1 MKKAATI
8 IMGKIYNPEV
18 DKSVFESK
26 NFITIIQTVRD
37 FEEAKK
43 YILKLVD
50 EGVESFELCGA
61 FGKEKA
67 RELIDLTNHKVAISY
82 VETDDDIK
90 CLVNDF
96 YSFGKK
102 K

>member
-18 DKSVFESK
+18 DRTEFKSK
-26 NFITIIQTVRD
+26 NFITIIQTVRN
-37 FEEAKK
+37 FEEAKE

-67 RELIDLTNHKVAISY
+67 RELIDLTLSK
-82 VETDDDIK
+82 
-90 CLVNDF
+90 
-96 YSFGKK
+96 
-102 K
+102 

>member
-8 IMGKIYNPEV
+8 IMGKIYDPEI
-18 DKSVFESK
+18 DKSIYKSENFE
-26 NFITIIQTVRD
+26 TIIQTVRN

-61 FGKEKA
+61 FGKDKT
-67 RELIDLTNHKVAISY
+67 RELIEMTDHKVAISY
-82 VETDDDIK
+82 ITTDDDMR
-90 CLVNDF
+90 CLVDEF
-96 YSFGKK
+96 YNFEKK
-102 K
+102 